1 MFFISLIYILDF
13 ALNEKYDV
21 ESYLIDTFVGN
32 HLLRLDIDESKI
44 NPDINP
50 KVDFNIALMIKDY
63 NNITELMNNTFLVYD
78 DKFYKGF
85 LYKTFYK
92 PFYFYYLNLILQKKL
107 LKLILDIIIHL
118 KK

>member
-1 MFFISLIYILDF
+1 MNCLDFLNTPPQYYIFGKRRNNTNFGGFLFLIFLIIMFFISLIYILDF

-32 HLLRLDIDESKI
+32 HLLRVDIDESKI

-63 NNITELMNNTFLVYD
+63 NNINITELMNNTFLYYD
-78 DKFYKGF
+78 D
-85 LYKTFYK
+85 
-92 PFYFYYLNLILQKKL
+92 
-107 LKLILDIIIHL
+107 
-118 KK
+118 